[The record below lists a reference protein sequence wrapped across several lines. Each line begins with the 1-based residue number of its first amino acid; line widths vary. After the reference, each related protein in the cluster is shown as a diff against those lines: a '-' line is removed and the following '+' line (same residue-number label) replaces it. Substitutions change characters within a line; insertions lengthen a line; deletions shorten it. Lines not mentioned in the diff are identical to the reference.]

1 MLSNTSRLLTYLCAI
16 FYGVLGVL
24 LFLLPE
30 QLAPV
35 FAWKVTAFMTMT
47 IGGWCI
53 GFAWLAYV
61 SARRWSWNLVYASLL
76 NLWIFGV
83 GQLIV
88 LIVFR
93 SKLVLQ
99 HPIAWLYVITIIIN
113 TITAL
118 IGVFDLLRTQPSM
131 TTHGPVLPAI
141 YRALAIG
148 YVLFVGFLSFYG
160 MTAQIGAPGTN
171 GGIFPESMSP
181 FTLRS
186 FSVFYFSLSIVA
198 IPLIWKNELNA
209 LLSHGFASYGLI
221 TFITSAAFVYIRLFD
236 FTERPGGLAYFGAY
250 LLVAIVFLFIFRK
263 HGTGSNSM
271 QSAKE

>member
-1 MLSNTSRLLTYLCAI
+1 MLSNISRLLTYACALL
-16 FYGVLGVL
+16 YGILGAF
-24 LFLLPE
+24 LFFLPE

-61 SARRWSWNLVYASLL
+61 SARRWSWNLVYAPLL

-83 GQLIV
+83 GQMIV
-88 LIVFR
+88 LIIFR

-99 HPIAWLYVITIIIN
+99 HPIAWLYVVTMIIN
-113 TITAL
+113 IITAL
-118 IGVFDLLRTQPSM
+118 IGVFDLLRKQPSM
-131 TTHGPVLPAI
+131 TTHGPALPAT
-141 YRALAIG
+141 YRILAIG

-160 MTAQIGAPGTN
+160 MTAQVGAPGTN
-171 GGIFPESMSP
+171 GGIFPETMSP

-209 LLSHGFASYGLI
+209 VLSHGFASYGLI

-263 HGTGSNSM
+263 HGTGSNSI
-271 QSAKE
+271 